1 MKNNI
6 ELKIIIQI
14 VLVVLSFLLGGLF
27 MLLLLHI
34 NPIGGKYEILK
45 DETKVYEKTSLSKS
59 IDKIYNATVAVTAE
73 NNGEK
78 EASGT
83 GFIYK
88 VEGNNAYILT
98 NEHILVSNNI
108 KVMMETEEVVSAKV
122 LGKDK
127 YLDLAVLQIDKK
139 VVSQIATIGSS
150 EKSSIGDTVFT
161 VGSPIGTNYHG
172 TVTSGILSGKDRLV
186 SLSVSNNTDN
196 NWVMKVLQID
206 APINP
211 GNSGGPLLNI
221 NGEVIGV
228 CTMKLVD
235 DNIEGMGFAI
245 PIEYAMS
252 HIKSLEK
259 GTKIKWPELGI
270 SMTNITDSNLALN
283 NLEGVKTK
291 EGVIITE
298 VKKDKA
304 AYNAG
309 LKSGDIITKIN
320 DNKIKDKAYLRYEL
334 YKYQSGDSIKVTYIR
349 ENKEKT
355 VNVVLSEK

>member
-1 MKNNI
+1 
-6 ELKIIIQI
+6 
-14 VLVVLSFLLGGLF
+14 
-27 MLLLLHI
+27 
-34 NPIGGKYEILK
+34 
-45 DETKVYEKTSLSKS
+45 
-59 IDKIYNATVAVTAE
+59 
-73 NNGEK
+73 
-78 EASGT
+78 
-83 GFIYK
+83 
-88 VEGNNAYILT
+88 
-98 NEHILVSNNI
+98 
-108 KVMMETEEVVSAKV
+108 
-122 LGKDK
+122 
-127 YLDLAVLQIDKK
+127 
-139 VVSQIATIGSS
+139 
-150 EKSSIGDTVFT
+150 
-161 VGSPIGTNYHG
+161 
-172 TVTSGILSGKDRLV
+172 
-186 SLSVSNNTDN
+186 
-196 NWVMKVLQID
+196 
-206 APINP
+206 
-211 GNSGGPLLNI
+211 
-221 NGEVIGV
+221 
-228 CTMKLVD
+228 MKLVD

-259 GTKIKWPELGI
+259 GTKIKWPEIGI

-298 VKKDKA
+298 IKKDKA